1 MEYWL
6 LFLMENYY
14 KSERKK
20 KLNEQDQNS
29 CLGSCVDEERSQLRE
44 LMWIAGHIEH
54 RSWTHIAASGNSRS
68 HACLRVGQTFIAKK
82 D

>member
-20 KLNEQDQNS
+20 KLNEQD
-29 CLGSCVDEERSQLRE
+29 
-44 LMWIAGHIEH
+44 
-54 RSWTHIAASGNSRS
+54 SWEQF
-68 HACLRVGQTFIAKK
+68 L
-82 D
+82 